1 MPKQIVVVGPPGTGK
16 TSTMKAFT
24 EDWFKHGV
32 DSREIAYLAF
42 TKAAANEA
50 ASRIIGDDEEA
61 AAFGDEE
68 GQRFPYF
75 RTIHSLAYRGLK
87 KEFPDTRLMTTADM
101 KRFGQW
107 SSMDGTF
114 LCDKWEDLAAVYQ
127 RLQGGGKTEWD
138 DCIRA
143 YTISRMSCRTL
154 EDVERSKFEMSRKAA
169 KSLGQVDA
177 SAYQAFV
184 NKYEAYKNDNGLIDF
199 TDMLVHA
206 LTRMRPIEG
215 VRHVVIDE
223 AQDLSPICMALCDRL
238 FENAETCFWAG
249 DEDQAIY
256 LFSGAD
262 ARLFIDRYRKADSKI
277 LLRQTHRFGQE
288 VWDLADRVIRKVS
301 ERIPKTVFGLEGV
314 KHHLS
319 VSGEFEPFVGEALIL
334 HRHVA
339 GCQGLSVAYRNAGM
353 PFHNER
359 GDDPLGYG
367 KRVENFRTLN
377 DLADGKQVTG
387 QAATEFITEFVP
399 SMMPDGSSRRLVTR
413 GAMKKLNADAISGQ
427 VNIYDLQ
434 NSKILTSEGAEAI
447 RMRYYNVFDHS
458 EDFEYYHRVLE
469 NGYKLTGPNIPV
481 ITTMHGSK
489 GRQAKK
495 VVVFSEMSKRCW
507 EDEDSEHRL
516 AFVAMTRTEGV
527 LEVCAQQT
535 VDWAKENYDY
545 PIKKGFRG

>member
-1 MPKQIVVVGPPGTGK
+1 LPKQIVVVGPPGTGK
-16 TSTMKAFT
+16 TSTMTAFT

-50 ASRIIGDDEEA
+50 ANRIIG
-61 AAFGDEE
+61 GGEE
-68 GQRFPYF
+68 GFDDDVAKRFPYF
-75 RTIHSLAYRGLK
+75 RTIHSLAYGGLR

-114 LCDKWEDLAAVYQ
+114 LCDKWEDLASVYQ

-143 YTISRMSCRTL
+143 YTISRMSCRSL
-154 EDVERSKFEMSRKAA
+154 DDVEKSKIAMSRKAA
-169 KSLGQVDA
+169 KSIGQVDA
-177 SAYQAFV
+177 SAYLAFV
-184 NKYEAYKNDNGLIDF
+184 KKYEAYKNDNGLIDF

-206 LTRMRPIEG
+206 LTQMRPIEG
-215 VRHVVIDE
+215 VKHVVIDE
-223 AQDLSPICMALCDRL
+223 AQDLSPICVALCDRL
-238 FENAETCFWAG
+238 FQNAETCFWAG
-249 DEDQAIY
+249 DEDQAVY

-288 VWDLADRVIRKVS
+288 IWDLANKVIRQVS
-301 ERIPKTVFGLEGV
+301 ERIPKTVFGREGM

-319 VSGEFEPFVGEALIL
+319 VSGEFEPFVGDALIL

-353 PFHNER
+353 PFRNER

-377 DLADGKQVTG
+377 DLADGKLVTG
-387 QAATEFITEFVP
+387 VAATEFVTEFVP
-399 SMMPDGSSRRLVTR
+399 SMMPDRSVRLVTR
-413 GAMKKLNADAISGQ
+413 GAMKKLNAEAIGGE
-427 VNIYDLQ
+427 VNLYDLQ
-434 NSKILTSEGAEAI
+434 NSKILTSEGAEAV

-469 NGYKLTGPNIPV
+469 NGYKLVGSNIPV

-516 AFVAMTRTEGV
+516 AFVAMTRTEGA
-527 LEVCAQQT
+527 LQVCAEQT
-535 VDWAKENYDY
+535 VDWAKMNYDY
-545 PIKKGFRG
+545 PIKKESHG

>member
-16 TSTMKAFT
+16 TSTMTAFT

-50 ASRIIGDDEEA
+50 ASRIIGEDEQT
-61 AAFGDEE
+61 FDEDVAK
-68 GQRFPYF
+68 RFPYF
-75 RTIHSLAYRGLK
+75 RTIHSLAYQGLR

-101 KRFGQW
+101 KRFGEW

-127 RLQGGGKTEWD
+127 KLQGGGKTEWD

-143 YTISRMSCRTL
+143 YTVSRMSCRTL
-154 EDVERSKFEMSRKAA
+154 EQVERTKIEMSRKAA
-169 KSLGQVDA
+169 QSIGQVDA
-177 SAYQAFV
+177 TAYQAFV
-184 NKYEAYKNDNGLIDF
+184 NKYETYKNDNGLIDF

-206 LTRMRPIEG
+206 LTKMKPIEG

-223 AQDLSPICMALCDRL
+223 AQDLSPICVALCDRL
-238 FENAETCFWAG
+238 FQNAETTFWAG

-288 VWDLADRVIRKVS
+288 VWDLADSVIRKVS
-301 ERIPKTVFGLEGV
+301 ERIPKTVYGREGM

-339 GCQGLSVAYRNAGM
+339 GCQGLSSAYRNAGM
-353 PFHNER
+353 PFRNER

-377 DLADGKQVTG
+377 DLADGKQVPG
-387 QAATEFITEFVP
+387 IAATEFITDFVP
-399 SMMPDGSSRRLVTR
+399 SRMPDGEGAAKWLVPR
-413 GAMKKLNADAISGQ
+413 GAMKKLNAEPIPGQ
-427 VNIYDLQ
+427 VNLYDLQ
-434 NSKILTSEGAEAI
+434 NSKMLTSEGAEAI
-447 RMRYYNVFDHS
+447 RMRYYNVFEHS
-458 EDFEYYHRVLE
+458 EDFEFYHQVLQ
-469 NGYKLTGPNIPV
+469 NGYKLAGPNIPV
-481 ITTMHGSK
+481 ITTIHGSK

-495 VVVFSEMSKRCW
+495 VVVFSEMSKKCW

-516 AFVAMTRTEGV
+516 AFVAMTRTEGT
-527 LEVCAQQT
+527 LQVCAQQT
-535 VDWAKENYDY
+535 VEWAKENYDY
-545 PIKKGFRG
+545 PIRKNKNG